1 MIYVVLFCITERE
14 DIYMEQQSFSE
25 GIAPGGLR
33 EQTEIKLLVCYLLK
47 SLDRPLSRAQINE
60 ILQEYPIANYFEVNQ
75 AMSDLVKN
83 GNLICELEG
92 EEEMMSL
99 SARARFDVAAIENSL
114 PRAIREK
121 AVRAAWAVLSR
132 ERIRRE
138 SKVEVAELEQGGFHV
153 TFTVFDVGIELMKLT
168 VYVAERDQIER
179 VKRNFFDHAVEL
191 YSDIIASLTVD

>member
-1 MIYVVLFCITERE
+1 
-14 DIYMEQQSFSE
+14 MEQQSFSE

-47 SLDRPLSRAQINE
+47 SLDRPLTRAQINE

-83 GNLICELEG
+83 GNLLSELNG
-92 EEEMMSL
+92 EDEEMHL
-99 SARARFDVAAIENSL
+99 SARARFDVAAIESSL

-121 AVRAAWAVLSR
+121 AVRAAWTVLSR

-138 SKVEVAELEQGGFHV
+138 SRVEVTPVAQGGYHV
-153 TFTVFDVGIELMKLT
+153 NFTVFDVDTELMKLT
-168 VYVAERDQIER
+168 LWVAEPEQIET
-179 VKRNFFDHAVEL
+179 VKRNFYDHAVEL
-191 YSDIIASLTVD
+191 YSDIIASLTVN

>member
-1 MIYVVLFCITERE
+1 
-14 DIYMEQQSFSE
+14 MEQQAFSE

-75 AMSDLVKN
+75 AMSDLIKS
-83 GNLICELEG
+83 GNLISELNG
-92 EEEMMSL
+92 EDETMHL
-99 SARARFDVAAIENSL
+99 SPRARFDVAAIENSL
-114 PRAIREK
+114 PRSIREK
-121 AVRAAWAVLSR
+121 AVRAAWVVLTR

-138 SKVEVAELEQGGFHV
+138 SKVEVTPDENGGYHV
-153 TFTVFDVGIELMKLT
+153 TFTVVDVDTELMKLT
-168 VYVAERDQIER
+168 IYVAEADQIET

-191 YSDIIASLTVD
+191 YSDIIASLTVE

>member
-1 MIYVVLFCITERE
+1 
-14 DIYMEQQSFSE
+14 MEQQSFSE

-33 EQTEIKLLVCYLLK
+33 EGTEIKLLVCYLLK

-75 AMSDLVKN
+75 AMSDLVKS
-83 GNLICELEG
+83 GNLLCELDG
-92 EEEMMSL
+92 EEEMMHL

-114 PRAIREK
+114 PRTIREK

-138 SKVEVAELEQGGFHV
+138 SRVEVEELEQGGYHV
-153 TFTVFDVGIELMKLT
+153 TFTVLDVGTELMKLT
-168 VYVAERDQIER
+168 VYVAEPEQIET
-179 VKRNFFDHAVEL
+179 VKRNFYDHAVSL

>member
-1 MIYVVLFCITERE
+1 MIYVVLFCISERE

>member
-1 MIYVVLFCITERE
+1 MIYVELFCISERE

-75 AMSDLVKN
+75 AMSDLVKS

-138 SKVEVAELEQGGFHV
+138 SKVEVAELETGGFHV
-153 TFTVFDVGIELMKLT
+153 TFTVYDVGTELMKLT

>member
-1 MIYVVLFCITERE
+1 MIYVELFCISERE

-75 AMSDLVKN
+75 AMSDLVKS

>member
-75 AMSDLVKN
+75 AMSDLVKS